1 MCVCVCSQ
9 ASRSRATL
17 SCDSSYYDRLTGCF
31 ELGEEGIPLAMLA
44 ANFLLSQGP
53 EFWSVS

>member
-1 MCVCVCSQ
+1 MCMKKFN
-9 ASRSRATL
+9 T
-17 SCDSSYYDRLTGCF
+17 DFYDRLTGCF
-31 ELGEEGIPLAMLA
+31 ELEEEGIPLAMLA